1 MGQRIRPAISVAIAN
16 RNYGRFLPRAL
27 DSVFRCYNPTRAPI
41 QVVVSDDASTDNSL
55 PIVVFDVNNP
65 SNIRDAVLGRKV
77 GTLVCNEPGTTG
89 E

>member
-1 MGQRIRPAISVAIAN
+1 MYDRDPNKEPNALRYERIS
-16 RNYGRFLPRAL
+16 FSEAL
-27 DSVFRCYNPTRAPI
+27 EKRLQVMDSTAFSLCM
-41 QVVVSDDASTDNSL
+41 DNKI